1 MSQRLAGAMPPLQM
15 RQEQVC
21 ELCQSRA
28 GQSLEN
34 PRPEV
39 PQPEV
44 PRREI
49 PQLEVRRL
57 EVRRLEVPR
66 LEVRRLEAPQQGVA
80 YWEALLVEA
89 HHPIRF
95 QLEEFCSLWGKSLGL
110 MGLYDSENPRQ
121 DSERWAPGSWPRSL

>member
-1 MSQRLAGAMPPLQM
+1 MPLLQM

-39 PQPEV
+39 P
-44 PRREI
+44 RREI
-49 PQLEVRRL
+49 PQ
-57 EVRRLEVPR
+57 

-110 MGLYDSENPRQ
+110 MGLYDFENPRQ

>member
-1 MSQRLAGAMPPLQM
+1 MPLLQM

-39 PQPEV
+39 
-44 PRREI
+44 RR
-49 PQLEVRRL
+49 LEVRRL
-57 EVRRLEVPR
+57 EVRRPEVRR

-110 MGLYDSENPRQ
+110 MELYDFENPRQ
-121 DSERWAPGSWPRSL
+121 DSERRATGSWPRSL

>member
-1 MSQRLAGAMPPLQM
+1 MPLLQM

-39 PQPEV
+39 P
-44 PRREI
+44 RREI

-57 EVRRLEVPR
+57 EVRRLEVRR

>member
-1 MSQRLAGAMPPLQM
+1 M

-39 PQPEV
+39 P
-44 PRREI
+44 RREI

-57 EVRRLEVPR
+57 EVRRLEVGR
-66 LEVRRLEAPQQGVA
+66 LEVGRLEVGRLEAPQQEVA

-95 QLEEFCSLWGKSLGL
+95 QLEEFCSLCGKSLCL
-110 MGLYDSENPRQ
+110 MELYDSENPRQ

>member
-1 MSQRLAGAMPPLQM
+1 MPPLQM

-39 PQPEV
+39 P
-44 PRREI
+44 RREI

-57 EVRRLEVPR
+57 EVRRLEVRR

-110 MGLYDSENPRQ
+110 MGLYDFENPRQ
-121 DSERWAPGSWPRSL
+121 DSERRATGSWPRSL